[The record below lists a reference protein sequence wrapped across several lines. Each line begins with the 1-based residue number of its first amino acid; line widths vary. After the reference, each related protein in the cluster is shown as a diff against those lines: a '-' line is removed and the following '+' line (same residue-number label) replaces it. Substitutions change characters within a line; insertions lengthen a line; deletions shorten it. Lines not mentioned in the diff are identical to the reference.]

1 MFNNSQSGFM
11 NTIPPV
17 TKNLLI
23 INVLMLVVM
32 MLLPNFEDTMIRV
45 LALHYW
51 RSPDF
56 NPIQL
61 VTYMF
66 LHGGI
71 VHLFFNMFSLY
82 MFGRL
87 LERVWGSKR
96 FLIFYFVFRPLVN
109 APIPLLTTLGQNT
122 LPVYI
127 LHGFIVKYIG
137 YRYPQLLETPIG
149 FLVVMCFILVIAGN
163 PITTAI
169 FSRLLPDY
177 WIKKLITK

>member
-71 VHLFFNMFSLY
+71 VHLFFNMF
-82 MFGRL
+82 
-87 LERVWGSKR
+87 
-96 FLIFYFVFRPLVN
+96 FR
-109 APIPLLTTLGQNT
+109 
-122 LPVYI
+122 I
-127 LHGFIVKYIG
+127 L
-137 YRYPQLLETPIG
+137 R
-149 FLVVMCFILVIAGN
+149 
-163 PITTAI
+163 
-169 FSRLLPDY
+169 R
-177 WIKKLITK
+177 